1 MPASSPPAPDS
12 EPPTPRPEPPKPRP
26 EPLTPRPERVEGSTT
41 TLVDTLT
48 GFVEDLRGRGIV
60 VGPSNLIDA
69 GQAMEVLDLLD
80 RESLREGLAATLLS
94 DHLHRDTFDLCFE
107 LWFPLGHT
115 ARAGAIEVPRDDA
128 GQVDV
133 DAMRELTAE
142 VLADDD
148 AMTDGRFDQL
158 VALVVDQLGRYESA
172 RGESFSVYQA
182 MSAISPQTL
191 IAQIAAAMAAGIPR
205 EEGRRAGDDAL
216 NRRAARGATQR
227 FRAAVET
234 EVQRRMSALRGRDEV
249 AAYAVPKLPEQI
261 DFFSANPQDMAKL
274 RRTIDPIARLL
285 ASKLEFRRR
294 RNHRGAVDIRSTLRA
309 SMSTG
314 GVPIEL
320 RHRKPRPGK
329 PELVVI
335 CDVSGSVSGFSSFTL
350 QLVYALR
357 QQFSN
362 VRVFAFIDTVDEV
375 TDYFDRAH
383 ADDQFGERM
392 ATMLTQAR
400 ISTRDGHSDYGHM
413 LRGFAENYLDSLTHR
428 GALLILGD
436 ARNNYALSSV
446 DALERLRDRVR
457 NAYWLNPERRELW
470 DTGDSIAGKYGE
482 AIDMFECRN
491 AEQLAQ
497 VIANLLPV

>member
-1 MPASSPPAPDS
+1 MTDS
-12 EPPTPRPEPPKPRP
+12 RPPRPQPGAAQE
-26 EPLTPRPERVEGSTT
+26 
-41 TLVDTLT
+41 LVDTLT
-48 GFVEDLRGRGIV
+48 GFVEDLRARGIV

-80 RESLREGLAATLLS
+80 RNSLREGLAATLLS

-115 ARAGAIEVPRDDA
+115 ARAGAVAVPRTAD
-128 GQVDV
+128 GEVDV
-133 DAMRELTAE
+133 EALREMTADI
-142 VLADDD
+142 LADDE
-148 AMTDGRFDQL
+148 ARADGRFDQL
-158 VALVVDQLGRYESA
+158 VAAIVNEVGQYDSA
-172 RGESFSVYQA
+172 RGESYSVYQA

-191 IAQIAAAMAAGIPR
+191 IARIAAAMAAGMPR
-205 EEGRRAGDDAL
+205 EDGERAGTDAL
-216 NRRAARGATQR
+216 TRRAARDATLQL
-227 FRAAVET
+227 RAAVET

-285 ASKLEFRRR
+285 AAKLEFRRR
-294 RNHRGAVDIRSTLRA
+294 RNNRGAVDIRSTLRA

-362 VRVFAFIDTVDEV
+362 VRVFAFVDTVDEV
-375 TDYFDRAH
+375 TDYFDRSN

-392 ATMLTQAR
+392 TTMLREAR
-400 ISTRDGHSDYGHM
+400 ISTRGGHSDYGHM
-413 LRGFAENYLDSLTHR
+413 LRGFVENYLDSLTHR

-446 DALERLRDRVR
+446 DSLAALRERVR
-457 NAYWLNPERRELW
+457 NAYWLNPERRENW
-470 DTGDSIAGKYGE
+470 DTGDSIAGRYGE
-482 AIDMFECRN
+482 VIDMYECRN
-491 AEQLAQ
+491 AEQLGR

>member
-1 MPASSPPAPDS
+1 MASPAYRPAA
-12 EPPTPRPEPPKPRP
+12 E
-26 EPLTPRPERVEGSTT
+26 
-41 TLVDTLT
+41 LVDTLT
-48 GFVEDLRGRGIV
+48 GFVEDLRARGIV

-80 RESLREGLAATLLS
+80 RESLRAGLAATLLS

-115 ARAGAIEVPRDDA
+115 ARAGAVAVPRTPDGA
-128 GQVDV
+128 VDLE
-133 DAMRELTAE
+133 ALRELTAE
-142 VLADDD
+142 ILADDD
-148 AMTDGRFDQL
+148 AESDGRFDQL
-158 VALVVDQLGRYESA
+158 VAAIVQQVGQYASA
-172 RGESFSVYQA
+172 RGESYSVYQA
-182 MSAISPQTL
+182 MSSISPQTL
-191 IAQIAAAMAAGIPR
+191 IARIAEAMAAGIPR
-205 EEGRRAGDDAL
+205 EEGTRAGTDAL
-216 NRRAARGATQR
+216 NRRAARQATQR
-227 FRAAVET
+227 LRAAVET

-249 AAYAVPKLPEQI
+249 GAYAVPKLPEQI
-261 DFFSANPQDMAKL
+261 DFFSANPQDMALL

-285 ASKLEFRRR
+285 AAKLEFRRR
-294 RNHRGAVDIRSTLRA
+294 RNHRGAVDVRATLRA

-362 VRVFAFIDTVDEV
+362 VRVFAFVDTVDEV
-375 TDYFDRAH
+375 TDYFDRSN

-392 ATMLTQAR
+392 STMLREAR

-413 LRGFAENYLDSLTHR
+413 LRGFAADYLDSLTHR

-446 DALERLRDRVR
+446 DALATLCDRVR
-457 NAYWLNPERRELW
+457 NAYWLNPERRENW
-470 DTGDSIAGKYGE
+470 DTGDSIASRYGE
-482 AIDMFECRN
+482 VIEMYECRN
-491 AEQLAQ
+491 AEQLGR
-497 VIANLLPV
+497 VIGNLLPV

>member
-1 MPASSPPAPDS
+1 MGPTAAEQDPSTPAPS
-12 EPPTPRPEPPKPRP
+12 AQ
-26 EPLTPRPERVEGSTT
+26 V
-41 TLVDTLT
+41 LVDTLT
-48 GFVEDLRGRGIV
+48 GFVEDLRTRGIV

-115 ARAGAIEVPRDDA
+115 ARAGAITVPHTDT
-128 GQVDV
+128 GEVDV
-133 DAMRELTAE
+133 QALRELTADI
-142 VLADDD
+142 LADDE
-148 AMTDGRFDQL
+148 AQADGRFDQL
-158 VALVVDQLGRYESA
+158 VAAIVAEAGRYESA
-172 RGESFSVYQA
+172 RGESYSVYQA
-182 MSAISPQTL
+182 MSVISPQTL
-191 IAQIAAAMAAGIPR
+191 IARIAAAMAAGIPR
-205 EEGRRAGDDAL
+205 EEGERAGTDAL
-216 NRRAARGATQR
+216 NRRAARDATQR
-227 FRAAVET
+227 LRAAVET

-274 RRTIDPIARLL
+274 RRTIEPIARLL
-285 ASKLEFRRR
+285 AAKLEFRRR
-294 RNHRGAVDIRSTLRA
+294 RNHRGAVDVRATLRA

-362 VRVFAFIDTVDEV
+362 VRVFAFVDTVDEV
-375 TDYFDRAH
+375 TDYFDRSS
-383 ADDQFGERM
+383 ADDQFGEAM
-392 ATMLTQAR
+392 TKMLSQAR

-413 LRGFAENYLDSLTHR
+413 LRGFARDYLDSLTHR

-446 DALERLRDRVR
+446 DALEQLTDRVR
-457 NAYWLNPERRELW
+457 NAYWLNPERRENW
-470 DTGDSIAGKYGE
+470 DTGDSIAGKYGDV
-482 AIDMFECRN
+482 IDMYECRN
-491 AEQLAQ
+491 AGQLAQ
-497 VIANLLPV
+497 VIADLLPV

>member
-1 MPASSPPAPDS
+1 MADSARPASTALPQAASAQ
-12 EPPTPRPEPPKPRP
+12 E
-26 EPLTPRPERVEGSTT
+26 
-41 TLVDTLT
+41 LVDTLT

-80 RESLREGLAATLLS
+80 RTSLREGLAATLLS

-107 LWFPLGHT
+107 LWFPLGHS
-115 ARAGAIEVPRDDA
+115 ARAGAVDVPRTDD
-128 GQVDV
+128 GEVDV
-133 DAMRELTAE
+133 AALRELTAE
-142 VLADDD
+142 ILADEE
-148 AMTDGRFDQL
+148 AVADGRFDQL
-158 VALVVDQLGRYESA
+158 VAAIVNEVGRYESA

-191 IAQIAAAMAAGIPR
+191 IARIAAAMAAGIPR
-205 EEGRRAGDDAL
+205 EEGERAGTDAL
-216 NRRAARGATQR
+216 TRRAARDATLAL
-227 FRAAVET
+227 RAAVET

-261 DFFSANPQDMAKL
+261 DFFSANPQDMVKL

-285 ASKLEFRRR
+285 AAKLEFRRR
-294 RNHRGAVDIRSTLRA
+294 RNNRGAVDIRSTLRA

-314 GVPIEL
+314 GVPIDL
-320 RHRKPRPGK
+320 RRRKPRPGK

-362 VRVFAFIDTVDEV
+362 VRVFAFVDTVDEV
-375 TDYFDRAH
+375 TDYFDRSN

-392 ATMLTQAR
+392 TTMLSEAR

-413 LRGFAENYLDSLTHR
+413 LRGFVEHYLDSLTHR

-446 DALERLRDRVR
+446 DALAALRDRVR
-457 NAYWLNPERRELW
+457 NAYWLNPERRENW
-470 DTGDSIAGKYGE
+470 DTGDSIAGRYGE
-482 AIDMFECRN
+482 VIEMYECRN
-491 AEQLAQ
+491 AEQLGQ
-497 VIANLLPV
+497 VIGKLLPV